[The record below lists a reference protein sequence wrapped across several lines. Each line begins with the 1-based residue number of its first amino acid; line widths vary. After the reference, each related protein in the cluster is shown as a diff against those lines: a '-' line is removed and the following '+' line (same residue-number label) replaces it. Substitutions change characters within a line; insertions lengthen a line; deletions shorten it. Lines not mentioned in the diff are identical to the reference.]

1 MVTRMQFDLDDNTR
15 RLIAQEIDKERGK
28 RTSGRRLATRAE
40 ISQYLGEMV
49 GHRMLALQMQ
59 AERQA

>member
-15 RLIAQEIDKERGK
+15 RLIAQEIDKERGM
-28 RTSGRRLATRAE
+28 RTRGRRLATRAE

-49 GHRMLALQMQ
+49 GDRMLALQMQ